1 MNSSPSSGSKSHR
14 CPICATPVPTDAR
27 YPTAVCPACV
37 GRAVDERGRPLRF
50 YNRSLSGGFQAVYA
64 DTGDA
69 GIGEERASHKC
80 WIDGVRCW
88 ADEAHL
94 GGVVV
99 YPL

>member
-1 MNSSPSSGSKSHR
+1 MNGDQSSGAGRHP
-14 CPICATPVPTDAR
+14 CPICGSSVSTNPR

-37 GRAVDERGRPLRF
+37 ERAVDEHGRPLRF

-64 DTGDA
+64 DS
-69 GIGEERASHKC
+69 GEEHAGHEC

-88 ADEAHL
+88 AGEAHL
-94 GGVVV
+94 GEIVV